1 MTHYHIF
8 LEQRFILSR
17 WPGKWSIWSH
27 SKISGSKRTT
37 DTANMVRTNS
47 VRTTFSRRKRFS
59 VAASEICGGDHIGH
73 HQLSQ
78 NRINGEKLSVN
89 FRYCGAG
96 RFDPH
101 HFSIAQRKKIKQRRW
116 EIVKY
121 LRLHPGQHQGTERG
135 SPVDRIVWNVCS
147 WEEHLYGQAVRQGL

>member
-8 LEQRFILSR
+8 LDQRFILNR
-17 WPGKWSIWSH
+17 CPGKWSIWSH

-47 VRTTFSRRKRFS
+47 VRTTFSRKKRFS
-59 VAASEICGGDHIGH
+59 VAASEICGGDHIGY

-78 NRINGEKLSVN
+78 HRINGEKLSAN

-101 HFSIAQRKKIKQRRW
+101 HVMLLESTSTVQFEQLIWQMPICGGSKRCGQKMTAPYHQRKHQRVKTARW
-116 EIVKY
+116 F
-121 LRLHPGQHQGTERG
+121 
-135 SPVDRIVWNVCS
+135 CS
-147 WEEHLYGQAVRQGL
+147 WAVLPY